1 MIEPATGGSLSADN
15 GDLTLDFPAGSVPS
29 ATTITY
35 MPNASPN
42 NPVGDLV
49 FANMSCTLEATDA
62 GGDPVTQFDPPY
74 TLTLLYEDSDWQGA
88 GVDDESTL
96 NLYYWNGS
104 QWQGI
109 LPCSGCSLDTDN
121 NVLVAVSSH
130 FSEFGFM
137 GDGNP
142 TSVVVSS
149 FVACSGGAA
158 LTPNPATFL
167 RWLVLTGLTLIAF
180 GLNGPARARLLK
192 R

>member
-1 MIEPATGGSLSADN
+1 MLAAAPPE
-15 GDLTLDFPAGSVPS
+15 
-29 ATTITY
+29 TTIGRCRNLTCRDLRRFAQQGDALGG
-35 MPNASPN
+35 ASLGQQ
-42 NPVGDLV
+42 PVAKRPDLREI
-49 FANMSCTLEATDA
+49 C
-62 GGDPVTQFDPPY
+62 G
-74 TLTLLYEDSDWQGA
+74 GA

-96 NLYYWNGS
+96 NLYYWNGD
-104 QWQGI
+104 QWQGV

-121 NVLVAVSSH
+121 NVLVAVLGH

-142 TSVVVSS
+142 TAVIVSS

-158 LTPNPATFL
+158 LTPNQATFL

-180 GLNGPARARLLK
+180 GLNGPARVRP